1 MSGADE
7 TPVSELA
14 LQVVG
19 KRAGPSASA
28 TVLAAVAQRTYNEL
42 AEVAAPLIGQAGVEA
57 LMSRA
62 VHLARREYPWLGSD
76 RPDPTQHEENA
87 FADVARCLGQ
97 AEAGS
102 AADAAA
108 AVFARLVGLLAT
120 LIGDRLTASL
130 LYKAWPDALPV
141 PPKRSDNE

>member
-1 MSGADE
+1 MTGADE
-7 TPVSELA
+7 MLVSELA
-14 LQVVG
+14 LQVVA
-19 KRAGPSASA
+19 KRAGPSASP
-28 TVLAAVAQRTYNEL
+28 TVLAAVAQRTYDEL

-76 RPDPTQHEENA
+76 RHEKNA
-87 FADVARCLGQ
+87 FAEVARCLER
-97 AEAGS
+97 AEAGM

-108 AVFARLVGLLAT
+108 AVFARSVGLLAT

-130 LYKAWPDALPV
+130 LYKAWPDALPA

>member
-1 MSGADE
+1 VSGADE

-14 LQVVG
+14 RQVLA

-28 TVLAAVAQRTYNEL
+28 AALAAVARRTHDEL
-42 AEVAAPLIGQAGVEA
+42 AEVAAPLIGQIGVEA

-62 VHLARREYPWLGSD
+62 VHLARRQYPWLGSD
-76 RPDPTQHEENA
+76 QPDSLEHEKNT
-87 FADVARCLGQ
+87 FAEVARRLEQ
-97 AEAGS
+97 AEAGI

-108 AVFARLVGLLAT
+108 AVFAGSAALLAT

-130 LYKAWPDALPV
+130 LYKAWPDAFARTT
-141 PPKRSDNE
+141 KEER